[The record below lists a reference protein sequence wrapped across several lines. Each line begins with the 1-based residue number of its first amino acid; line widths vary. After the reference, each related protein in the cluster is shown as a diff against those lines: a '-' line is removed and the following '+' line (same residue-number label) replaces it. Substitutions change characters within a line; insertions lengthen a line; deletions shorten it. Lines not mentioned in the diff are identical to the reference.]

1 MTNYQWYVR
10 PSAAT
15 ERAEIKHETVPQK
28 AKLHDRMTYQV
39 LDLCYLKCYIHM
51 SLSLLHHFLNS
62 YSFAWVKKKVVG
74 QKPIKHNTVISCN
87 LLLNS
92 FPEKESY
99 AMSNTIPLP
108 WHRGSHSF
116 SISSAVEEPIT
127 LLQDSTA
134 EGFCQPSNEMIA
146 IWAKHANIKSDQ
158 TKEFW
163 KHRVSVSFSPQR
175 QHQNLTKIKAKTSD
189 ECTPHD

>member
-1 MTNYQWYVR
+1 MLHTY
-10 PSAAT
+10 
-15 ERAEIKHETVPQK
+15 ETFFVTPFS
-28 AKLHDRMTYQV
+28 KLV
-39 LDLCYLKCYIHM
+39 LFCI
-51 SLSLLHHFLNS
+51 SL
-62 YSFAWVKKKVVG
+62 KKKVVG
-74 QKPIKHNTVISCN
+74 WKPIKDKAVISCN

-163 KHRVSVSFSPQR
+163 KHRVRVSFPPKDSI
-175 QHQNLTKIKAKTSD
+175 KIW
-189 ECTPHD
+189 PR